1 MSFHFPTLQ
10 ENQDNRAWML
20 CSFLRHF
27 LIFLSC
33 SFNRCSISVKY
44 EKHKIKNYNQN
55 YNNSDDGGDNI
66 VIHSINKKN
75 NNLCF
80 SW

>member
-1 MSFHFPTLQ
+1 MPFHFSTLQ

-20 CSFLRHF
+20 FSFLRHF

-66 VIHSINKKN
+66 VI
-75 NNLCF
+75 
-80 SW
+80 